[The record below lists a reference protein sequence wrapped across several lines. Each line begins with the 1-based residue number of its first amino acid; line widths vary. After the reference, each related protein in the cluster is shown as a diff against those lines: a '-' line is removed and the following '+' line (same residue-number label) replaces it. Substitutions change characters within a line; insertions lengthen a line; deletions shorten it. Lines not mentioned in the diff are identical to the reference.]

1 MAMIAAMLA
10 LGLLLGFVGAGGAGL
25 MITVMTVGF
34 DVPVHTALGT
44 ALASM
49 VFTTLSGSVSH
60 FREGNVRRRLGLA
73 LGLCGALGAFAGAR
87 VSATVPPAALT
98 PITAAVMLLSALL
111 IYLRVFHPDLP
122 LLHHRCNLG
131 RGARFWGLTACTGV
145 GNGFLSGAC
154 GVGATPFIQLTLLI
168 VFDVPLYQTVGTTML
183 VILPIAALGSLGFL
197 STGHL
202 DPLLLAQ
209 VLAGQTVGAYIGAK
223 GTRLAPPWLLKG
235 AMVTLPALG
244 GAILLLAR

>member
-1 MAMIAAMLA
+1 M
-10 LGLLLGFVGAGGAGL
+10 
-25 MITVMTVGF
+25 
-34 DVPVHTALGT
+34 
-44 ALASM
+44 
-49 VFTTLSGSVSH
+49 
-60 FREGNVRRRLGLA
+60 
-73 LGLCGALGAFAGAR
+73 
-87 VSATVPPAALT
+87 
-98 PITAAVMLLSALL
+98 
-111 IYLRVFHPDLP
+111 
-122 LLHHRCNLG
+122 
-131 RGARFWGLTACTGV
+131 